1 MAFIFYICYYLIGAT
16 VGFEQPTYAAQEG
29 SFVNVCAVLNITIE
43 RNITISLSTV
53 EDGQAQG

>member
-1 MAFIFYICYYLIGAT
+1 M
-16 VGFEQPTYAAQEG
+16 
-29 SFVNVCAVLNITIE
+29 NVCAVLNNTIE